1 MKVEID
7 SKDYRK
13 IFIHFDVKDHHIRF
27 DSHLAALEASNV
39 IVGEINKRLFGGKI
53 DYEILVLPTRSGTF
67 LMTLSIAANL
77 LWVVVQV
84 TESQAFKGFIEGLT
98 GKKWDNY
105 EKAKDVGLFLRDAAK
120 GFFMTEKDELEK
132 IIPQEINLDKAIKF
146 KSEFY
151 KKCIA
156 NDEIKGLGFED
167 DDHFP
172 VKRTNF
178 LKHVSLEDKIRDVPS
193 EFFIFDATIIASV
206 NVDKNY
212 KWRIKNNASGE
223 LISTYMNDDDFKARL
238 LDGKN
243 PLKRSSKDD
252 IIKVLVEY
260 KRHEKNG
267 EIEIKE
273 KSINTIYNFNDEQI
287 KSVPE
292 GLLEKITTKSEEKLP
307 MEELWRSEND

>member
-1 MKVEID
+1 MRVETD

-53 DYEILVLPTRSGTF
+53 DYELLVLPSEQGTF
-67 LMTLSIAANL
+67 KIVIGFLSIAWL
-77 LWVVVQV
+77 SIQIGE
-84 TESQAFKGFIEGLT
+84 TKSFEGFVKGLT
-98 GKKWDNY
+98 GYDWKSY
-105 EKAKDVGLFLRDAAK
+105 EIAKDIGSFLRDSTK

-167 DDHFP
+167 DDQFP

-307 MEELWRSEND
+307 MEELWRSKND